1 MNVKLLILV
10 AGFVGGTAL
19 YAGSRY
25 ITLPEDQP
33 TKAVRDAR
41 PRDQATETAEEDNKN
56 LEQSRVTR
64 TEPEVIMQTEKQ
76 RTPISTKDKIVAV
89 GSPERQAE
97 LAKELADAKAKA
109 EAARRARE
117 NATRNNSGPTIV
129 SGDGYQGDSEHF
141 HGERLFGGSGGP
153 SSGIRRR

>member
-1 MNVKLLILV
+1 MNVKLLFLV

-25 ITLPEDQP
+25 ITLPEDRP
-33 TKAVRDAR
+33 TKTVRDDK
-41 PRDQATETAEEDNKN
+41 PREQATETAEVDDKN
-56 LEQSRVTR
+56 LEQSRVAR
-64 TEPEVIMQTEKQ
+64 TEPEIIVQTAKQ
-76 RTPISTKDKIVAV
+76 RAPISTKDKIAVA

-117 NATRNNSGPTIV
+117 DATRFNSGPTIV
-129 SGDGYQGDSEHF
+129 TGDGYQGDPEHF

-153 SSGIRRR
+153 GSGIRRR